1 VSDQLSL
8 FAGDPAG
15 PNLDDLQGLLVGPG
29 QAVRRQGTARL
40 SVIVAAQWRAD
51 ALLAEFAARGLPGDQ
66 SVADGDGIVVRT
78 EFSGE
83 LAGLADRWLRGA
95 VKSPPPGCALGAGS
109 LRLWA
114 IAAGANSVPANRK
127 SAASDGGDGSNPNGG
142 EPASAG
148 APDHTSSEN
157 EGTTA
162 PAGFLLR
169 LGHTDRPAYPTI
181 GRLLDRVGIPGTY
194 VGVRAGG
201 PAYRITGR
209 RRLAV
214 LRAYVGEPPP
224 GADGWPDPSH

>member
-1 VSDQLSL
+1 
-8 FAGDPAG
+8 
-15 PNLDDLQGLLVGPG
+15 
-29 QAVRRQGTARL
+29 
-40 SVIVAAQWRAD
+40 VIVTAQWRAD
-51 ALLAEFAARGLPGDQ
+51 ALLAEFAARRLPGDQ

-78 EFSGE
+78 EFSAE

-114 IAAGANSVPANRK
+114 IAAGANSVPASRN
-127 SAASDGGDGSNPNGG
+127 SAAPAGRSGSDRPGNEARGAVGGPDPNGEAIVSAGGPGPDGGETAWAGGPDQNRSEDASPGS
-142 EPASAG
+142 PADSPA
-148 APDHTSSEN
+148 
-157 EGTTA
+157 A

-181 GRLLDRVGIPGTY
+181 GRLLDQVGIPATY

-224 GADGWPDPSH
+224 GADSWPAPGQ